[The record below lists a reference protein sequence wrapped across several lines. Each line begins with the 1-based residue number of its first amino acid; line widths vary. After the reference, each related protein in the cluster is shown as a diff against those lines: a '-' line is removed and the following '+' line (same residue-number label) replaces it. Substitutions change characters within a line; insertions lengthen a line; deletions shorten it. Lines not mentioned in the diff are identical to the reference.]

1 MFVTQRGAAARGA
14 FFASFVVLYFLPC
27 RLRARL
33 GIVVGS
39 DATVRYLPYQFR
51 GRAVSRFLKEKI
63 HECSVV
69 GRFGADW

>member
-1 MFVTQRGAAARGA
+1 MQRGAAARGT
-14 FFASFVVLYFLPC
+14 FLENLFVLHFLPC
-27 RLRARL
+27 RLRAGL

-51 GRAVSRFLKEKI
+51 GCAVSRFLKEKI